1 MTKNKEDVTLVAKPA
16 DEELF
21 VVSYKGYGFVARIGD
36 NSLKDLLKIAK
47 KALEKQEKENGRQ
60 AQGEEV
66 RTEGEVIEG

>member
-1 MTKNKEDVTLVAKPA
+1 MTKTKEDVTLVAKPA

-36 NSLKDLLKIAK
+36 HSLKDLLKIAK

-66 RTEGEVIEG
+66 RTEGEEL